1 MNETIKNTLQGL
13 VNEIE
18 LANKRKKVI
27 NAEWFLQSWSYTPEQ
42 MDELNTIKYKI
53 KTNRNKINT
62 IIKGL

>member
-1 MNETIKNTLQGL
+1 MNETIKNTLKGL
-13 VNEIE
+13 VEQIE

-27 NAEWFLQSWSYTPEQ
+27 NAEWFLQFWSYTPEQ

>member
-53 KTNRNKINT
+53 KNNRNKINT

>member
-1 MNETIKNTLQGL
+1 MNETIKNTLKGL
-13 VNEIE
+13 VEQIE
-18 LANKRKKVI
+18 FANKRKKVI

>member
-1 MNETIKNTLQGL
+1 MNETIKNTLKGL
-13 VNEIE
+13 VEQIE
-18 LANKRKKVI
+18 FANKRKKVI

-53 KTNRNKINT
+53 KNNRNKINT

>member
-1 MNETIKNTLQGL
+1 MNETIKNTLKGL

-18 LANKRKKVI
+18 FANKRKKVI